1 MPLRASPVAVR
12 KLERTGGAGYGRT
25 MQRLALALAG
35 LAVLA
40 VSVRAPGPYL
50 AIGLGIAAI
59 GTGWV
64 GYGRRAAPGMRRLAA
79 AAAITLGAI
88 ALLLGAARVVIA
100 LAALDHVS
108 QLIAS

>member
-1 MPLRASPVAVR
+1 
-12 KLERTGGAGYGRT
+12 

-35 LAVLA
+35 LAMIA
-40 VSVRAPGPYL
+40 VTLRVPGAYL

-64 GYGRRAAPGMRRLAA
+64 GYRQRAAPGLHRIGA
-79 AAAITLGAI
+79 AAAITLGGI
-88 ALLLGAARVVIA
+88 ALLLGAARVVLA
-100 LAALDHVS
+100 LAAIDHLG